1 MNPIKLQLNIPV
13 GSVAMVDPKQ
23 AQAAAQKKA
32 EAESLRQQIDRVNAL
47 CGALQKAVAQ
57 VEQISR
63 DIFVSHREQIVRL
76 SIEIAAKILARDI
89 HERNY
94 DMETIILQALQ
105 SIPSAQ
111 RVTVRL
117 NPDDLAA
124 WQNAVNSKQVSE
136 PDNILCIGDW
146 SVGHAECIV
155 ETDQGVVEY
164 LIQEQLKQ
172 VTAALLGS
180 ETPVE
185 SSR

>member
-1 MNPIKLQLNIPV
+1 MNPIRLQLSIPV
-13 GSVAMVDPKQ
+13 DSVKMVDPKE
-23 AQAAAQKKA
+23 AQEAAQKKA
-32 EAESLRQQIDRVNAL
+32 MTDSLQQQLERVNAL
-47 CGALQKAVAQ
+47 CAALQKAVAQ
-57 VEQISR
+57 VEQISK

-76 SIEIAAKILARDI
+76 SIEIAAKILAKDI
-89 HERNY
+89 HERHY
-94 DMETIILQALQ
+94 DMETIVLQALQ

-124 WQNAVNSKQVSE
+124 WQDAVNNKQAGDPE
-136 PDNILCIGDW
+136 NICCIGDW

-155 ETDQGVVEY
+155 ETDQGVIEY
-164 LIQEQLKQ
+164 LIQEQIKQ